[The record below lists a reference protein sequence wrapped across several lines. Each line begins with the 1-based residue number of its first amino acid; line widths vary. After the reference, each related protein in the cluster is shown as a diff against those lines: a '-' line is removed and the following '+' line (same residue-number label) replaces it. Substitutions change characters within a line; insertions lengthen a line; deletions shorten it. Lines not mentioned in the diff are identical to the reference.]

1 MEETKETTK
10 KTTVKKSAKPAAKT
24 TKTTTTKKSTKPA
37 AKATRTTTTTK
48 KSDTTKKAT
57 NTVKKP
63 VVEKK
68 VNVNANSNN
77 VQEVDAFAAISLI
90 LGIAS
95 LITWLYPILGVSIAI
110 PGLSIG
116 IVTHETRRSNYSLLG
131 IVMSLVGIIL
141 SIIKAFSM

>member
-10 KTTVKKSAKPAAKT
+10 KTT
-24 TKTTTTKKSTKPA
+24 TKKAATKPA
-37 AKATRTTTTTK
+37 AKKTTTPKKTTEK
-48 KSDTTKKAT
+48 E
-57 NTVKKP
+57 VKPSTSKN
-63 VVEKK
+63 E
-68 VNVNANSNN
+68 NVAQKEQVN

-110 PGLSIG
+110 PGLSMG

-131 IVMSLVGIIL
+131 IVMSLIGIIL
-141 SIIKAFSM
+141 SIVKTFSM

>member
-10 KTTVKKSAKPAAKT
+10 KTTAKKTTTKKAATKPAAKKTTTPKTT
-24 TKTTTTKKSTKPA
+24 TKKVAETTTTKKEAVNTKEQ
-37 AKATRTTTTTK
+37 
-48 KSDTTKKAT
+48 
-57 NTVKKP
+57 V
-63 VVEKK
+63 
-68 VNVNANSNN
+68 N

-110 PGLSIG
+110 PGLSMG

-131 IVMSLVGIIL
+131 IVMSLIGIIL
-141 SIIKAFSM
+141 SIVKTFSM

>member
-10 KTTVKKSAKPAAKT
+10 KTSA
-24 TKTTTTKKSTKPA
+24 KKSTKPT
-37 AKATRTTTTTK
+37 AKATTKTKTTPAK
-48 KSDTTKKAT
+48 KTSTTKKAT
-57 NTVKKP
+57 NTIKEQ
-63 VVEKK
+63 VVEKKEK
-68 VNVNANSNN
+68 VNVNAKFTN
-77 VQEVDAFAAISLI
+77 VKEVDAFAAISLI

-110 PGLSIG
+110 PGLSMG

-141 SIIKAFSM
+141 SIVKTFSM